1 MSEDKLEIG
10 VIISRTA
17 ILYGKA
23 IEAKLDESKID
34 LNIHQLM
41 LLSLLTTK
49 DHKIQ
54 QDLAD
59 YMKKDKSAVLRAID
73 VLEEKKIITRTADAD
88 DRRKKIIHITR
99 SGLNLLEHARE
110 VEREVLEKMQA
121 GLSEAE
127 IKTYA
132 KVSLQMQRNATT

>member
-49 DHKIQ
+49 DHMIQ
-54 QDLAD
+54 QELAD

-73 VLEEKKIITRTADAD
+73 VLE
-88 DRRKKIIHITR
+88 
-99 SGLNLLEHARE
+99 
-110 VEREVLEKMQA
+110 
-121 GLSEAE
+121 
-127 IKTYA
+127 
-132 KVSLQMQRNATT
+132 